1 MPISSEDVLK
11 QLSKGEVSSFK
22 KFTPAIT
29 DGKRISNKVL
39 RSLVGVLKK
48 KNLTDDQILSKIL
61 QYDEWVELG
70 KLNND
75 MLSKNI
81 KIVNKQ

>member
-39 RSLVGVLKK
+39 RNVVRVLKK
-48 KNLTDDQILSKIL
+48 NNFTDDQIITKLL
-61 QYDEWVELG
+61 QYDEWVEQG
-70 KLNND
+70 KLTNE
-75 MLSKNI
+75 MMSKNI
-81 KIVNKQ
+81 KIP